1 MLGKIRVAGSATG
14 DDGWGPAYR
23 AGRGLNTSRYA
34 TDYRKIFAAH
44 AALSNR
50 MVEDIA
56 RHICSSMPTLRTSN
70 AHQGWLELD
79 SEIDGSISR
88 GARTVDR
95 AWRSRGY
102 FMTEGWRHRSVD
114 SRS

>member
-23 AGRGLNTSRYA
+23 AGRGLNASRYA
-34 TDYRKIFAAH
+34 TDHREIFAAH

-56 RHICSSMPTLRTSN
+56 HPYACRCRHC
-70 AHQGWLELD
+70 AHQTR
-79 SEIDGSISR
+79 IKDGSNSIAKLTVPFLAAHAQLIER
-88 GARTVDR
+88 GGVVAIL
-95 AWRSRGY
+95 
-102 FMTEGWRHRSVD
+102 
-114 SRS
+114 

>member
-88 GARTVDR
+88 GAQLTE
-95 AWRSRGY
+95 RG
-102 FMTEGWRHRSVD
+102 GVVAIL
-114 SRS
+114 